1 MFSFFRKKDNEPE
14 KPESPKAGPKP
25 APTPAPESPSPATGE
40 PPAYNLQELSIEV
53 EDIGAHLTPA
63 EEEAVVLYAN
73 NQAEA
78 AIEALKGILPT
89 VLGTR
94 RHETWHLLFELYQ
107 QQGNRAAYDELA
119 LQYVVEF
126 EVSPPVW
133 RDLPR
138 RAATAETPGSAYVA
152 FPAQIKAEVGDKEA
166 AKLIKACEKGAVVR
180 VDFSRVTD
188 IDSLGAAET
197 LACWSRARKN
207 QTRLQILG
215 ADSFA
220 ELLRAKIEPSRKIPA
235 EAPFWLLLLEV
246 MQSTGDQDAFDNL
259 AIVYAVT
266 FEVSPPSWDAKLA
279 PSPEQKA
286 AQQQQP
292 AAAPTPSRVAPDH
305 LLLAGDLVGGAT
317 ADLSTIREF
326 AAQHASPVL
335 DFKGVRRVDF
345 ETAGQLLNLCME
357 LMQQGHVLA
366 ILDPNEL
373 VTGLL
378 HLLGVSELVELRYS
392 HPRR

>member
-14 KPESPKAGPKP
+14 KPEAPKAGPKP
-25 APTPAPESPSPATGE
+25 APTPAPEAKPSAGE
-40 PPAYNLQELSIEV
+40 PPAYNLQELSIEI

-78 AIEALKGILPT
+78 ASEALKGILPT

-107 QQGNRAAYDELA
+107 QLGDRAAYDELA

-133 RDLPR
+133 RELPR
-138 RAATAETPGSAYVA
+138 AAVAEAAGSAYVA
-152 FPAQIKAEVGDKEA
+152 FPTQVKADVGDKEA

-180 VDFSRVTD
+180 TDFARVTD
-188 IDSLGAAET
+188 IDSVGAAEL
-197 LACWSRARKN
+197 LACWSRARKT

-215 ADSFA
+215 ADSFI
-220 ELLRAKIEPSRKIPA
+220 ELLRGKIEPSRKIPA
-235 EAPFWLLLLEV
+235 EAPFWLLLMEV

-279 PSPEQKA
+279 PSPEQKKA
-286 AQQQQP
+286 AQQP
-292 AAAPTPSRVAPDH
+292 AATTPTPSRSAPDQ
-305 LLLAGDLVGGAT
+305 LALSGDLVGGA
-317 ADLSTIREF
+317 AGDLAAIREF
-326 AAQHASPVL
+326 AAQHPQPVL

-357 LMQQGHVLA
+357 LMQQGHALA

-373 VTGLL
+373 VSGLL
-378 HLLGVSELVELRYS
+378 HLLGISELVELRYS
-392 HPRR
+392 HQRP